1 MAAVREQRQRRRLM
15 RFRRH
20 HDRDRVAGAAKLLE
34 AREGAAIVLAGD
46 LGGAALI
53 EIVDAD
59 ELRLRQRLV
68 DAGVVLAERPHPDD
82 AASHALS
89 LHPGQFLTAN
99 AHCATFPAVL
109 ERNCTLR
116 QPSSL
121 ACGFAFAA
129 FDG

>member
-1 MAAVREQRQRRRLM
+1 M
-15 RFRRH
+15 
-20 HDRDRVAGAAKLLE
+20 
-34 AREGAAIVLAGD
+34 LAGD

-82 AASHALS
+82 AASYALS

-109 ERNCTLR
+109 ERNRTLR

-121 ACGFAFAA
+121 AYGFAFAA

>member
-1 MAAVREQRQRRRLM
+1 M

-34 AREGAAIVLAGD
+34 AWEGAAIVLAGD

-59 ELRLRQRLV
+59 KLRQRLV

-89 LHPGQFLTAN
+89 LHPGPFLTAN

-109 ERNCTLR
+109 ERNRTLR

-129 FDG
+129 FEG